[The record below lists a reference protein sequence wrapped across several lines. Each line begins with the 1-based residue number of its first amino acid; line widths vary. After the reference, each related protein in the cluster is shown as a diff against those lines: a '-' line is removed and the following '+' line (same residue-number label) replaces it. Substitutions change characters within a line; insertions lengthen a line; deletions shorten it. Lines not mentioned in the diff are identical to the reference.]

1 MKSTFIAIALFSI
14 YFILGCTKESGTVGN
29 MPAPQGSPVGNYG
42 MYGHSNARYAGSDY
56 SQSIPVTDA
65 NQMIQSYLTSVN
77 YPAADTALRSLS
89 FDADTLRAY
98 LQNSNIVTLKFM
110 LAHQPAYASGTTTKG
125 VYAGQ
130 NPNAMT
136 LVVVGLNE
144 QDQYVLNNRNGVYEH
159 FIPCPNR
166 CTGNGDAFIQ

>member
-29 MPAPQGSPVGNYG
+29 MPEPQGAPVGNYG

-65 NQMIQSYLTSVN
+65 NQMIQSYLNSVN

-98 LQNSNIVTLKFM
+98 LQNPNIVTLKFV
-110 LAHQPAYASGTTTKG
+110 LAHQPAYATGASTKG

-144 QDQYVLNNRNGVYEH
+144 QDQFVLNNRNEVYEH
-159 FIPCPNR
+159 FMLCPTV
-166 CTGNGDAFIQ
+166 CHSPALIQ